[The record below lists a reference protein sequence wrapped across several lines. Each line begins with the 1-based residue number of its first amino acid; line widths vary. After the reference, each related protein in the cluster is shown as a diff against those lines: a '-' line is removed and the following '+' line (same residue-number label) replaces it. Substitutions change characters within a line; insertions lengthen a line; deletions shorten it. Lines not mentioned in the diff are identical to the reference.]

1 MKKCLIIPGSSLL
14 GGSLAAVKVIGSSGT
29 VIMSA
34 TSGTAGAAVAG
45 LFGASGTA
53 GAAAVSSGLATIGGF
68 VGGGMAAGAII
79 TKAVTF
85 GAIGAGVYGVIKVL
99 KK

>member
-1 MKKCLIIPGSSLL
+1 
-14 GGSLAAVKVIGSSGT
+14 
-29 VIMSA
+29 MSA

-68 VGGGMAAGAII
+68 VGGMAAGAII

-85 GAIGAGVYGVIKVL
+85 WAIGAGVYGVIKVL

>member
-1 MKKCLIIPGSSLL
+1 MKKCLIIPGAGLL
-14 GGSLAAVKVIGSSGT
+14 GGSL
-29 VIMSA
+29 
-34 TSGTAGAAVAG
+34 
-45 LFGASGTA
+45 
-53 GAAAVSSGLATIGGF
+53 
-68 VGGGMAAGAII
+68 AAGAII